1 MRWEHPRGRGF
12 VSARGTYL
20 HFESGRHSLDA
31 SATGSWF
38 TPLGGARWRGE
49 LGVAAGANQ
58 YADIASFS
66 HAQVDTRVH
75 LMEGDHGGWAGATFG
90 RSSFGSGP
98 RPVLVVAM
106 GVWLL
111 RTNKTMFV
119 SLDRTLVGDTVYSDL
134 RSSGRWQKDR
144 FVLEGILGARF
155 WSRGGGRGVFGE
167 GSAILSVN
175 PITALVLSGGRYPTD
190 VVSGSIAGR
199 YVSLAVR
206 LGTTTIRRRLPAASP
221 SRPHSSGSD
230 GSASSP
236 AGEVRLT
243 IQRQQDDHVQLVLYA
258 PGANTVEISG
268 DFTDWRPVALSRSP
282 GSFAAPTQRSGSSA
296 GAPDKASSGVRRFG
310 CQAECTASTCVGM
323 AEPGSH
329 LAARRG
335 VPTIMTARL
344 ASSRS
349 PPLSAPH
356 RPAAGLPAAGV
367 APTWPTPRTP
377 ARPPARSCSIASQ
390 SPPLPSAGSKSTRR

>member
-1 MRWEHPRGRGF
+1 VRRLALIVLACGGEAQVHALAAQVAAHIEAGFSEVKYDGFLLSGALALSPTMRWEHPRGRGF

-206 LGTTTIRRRLPAASP
+206 LGTTSIRRRLPAASP

-282 GSFAAPTQRSGSSA
+282 GQSELWGATFRMSG
-296 GAPDKASSGVRRFG
+296 GMHRINVRRDG
-310 CQAECTASTCVGM
+310 GAW
-323 AEPGSH
+323 
-329 LAARRG
+329 
-335 VPTIMTARL
+335 
-344 ASSRS
+344 
-349 PPLSAPH
+349 
-356 RPAAGLPAAGV
+356 V
-367 APTWPTPRTP
+367 APGGTTRSTDDYDGEVGVFTI
-377 ARPPARSCSIASQ
+377 PP
-390 SPPLPSAGSKSTRR
+390 P